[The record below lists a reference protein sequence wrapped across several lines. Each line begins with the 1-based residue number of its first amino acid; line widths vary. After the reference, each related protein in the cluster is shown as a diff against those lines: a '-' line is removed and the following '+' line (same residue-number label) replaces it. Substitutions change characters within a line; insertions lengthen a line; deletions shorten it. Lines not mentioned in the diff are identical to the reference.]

1 MKGDANVIDCLN
13 RSLASELRS
22 INQYWLHY
30 RLLEDWGYG
39 KLAAKAREESMG
51 EMRHA
56 DRFVERILF
65 LQGHPN
71 LQTLDP
77 LRIGQNLRE
86 VLECDLE
93 AEHEAHALYKG
104 ARDVCHKAGDYAS
117 MRLFEDL
124 IADEEEHIDFLETQ
138 LKLLDEIGLEQY
150 GLLQATDASTA
161 E

>member
-1 MKGDANVIDCLN
+1 MKGNEKVIDYLN

-22 INQYWLHY
+22 VNQYWLHY

-39 KLAAKAREESMG
+39 KLAQRSRDESIG

-56 DRFVERILF
+56 DQFVERIIF
-65 LQGHPN
+65 LEGHPN

-77 LRIGQNLRE
+77 LRIGENIRE
-86 VLECDLE
+86 VLECDLA
-93 AEHEAHALYKG
+93 AEQEAHALYREG
-104 ARDVCHKAGDYAS
+104 RDICQEVSDYAS

-124 IADEEEHIDFLETQ
+124 IADEEMHIAFIETQ
-138 LKLLDEIGLEQY
+138 LQLIDQIGVEQY
-150 GLLQATDASTA
+150 GLLQASSDET

>member
-1 MKGDANVIDCLN
+1 MKGDANVIDYLN
-13 RSLASELRS
+13 RSLASELRA

-86 VLECDLE
+86 VLECDLA

-104 ARDVCHKAGDYAS
+104 GRDACHKAGDYAS

-124 IADEEEHIDFLETQ
+124 IADEEMHIDFLETQ
-138 LKLLDEIGLEQY
+138 LRLLDEIGPEQY
-150 GLLQATDASTA
+150 GLLQATDANGA